1 MFVCDLDEDEC
12 STGNH
17 ICAQECI
24 NTNGSYE
31 CACREGYQQ
40 LDEFGCEGRNFIL
53 ETSALRL
60 LALRGV
66 RALRVRTQAF
76 VLEWGKSHMNPI

>member
-1 MFVCDLDEDEC
+1 MFVCNLDEDEC

-40 LDEFGCEGRNFIL
+40 LDEFGCEGRNFNPL
-53 ETSALRL
+53 NRRMPNCTTVVQTEHDLFEPETQLNSP
-60 LALRGV
+60 
-66 RALRVRTQAF
+66 
-76 VLEWGKSHMNPI
+76 KK